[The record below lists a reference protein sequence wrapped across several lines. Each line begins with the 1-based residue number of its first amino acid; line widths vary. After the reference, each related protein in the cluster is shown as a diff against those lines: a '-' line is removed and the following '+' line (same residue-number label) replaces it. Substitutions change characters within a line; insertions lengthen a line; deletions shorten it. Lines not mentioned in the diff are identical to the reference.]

1 MFEHIKLGG
10 RTHFQIKKKK
20 IKIKKKP
27 DKLQHDMMSALM
39 VYLTFEENKE
49 SITFR
54 AKEKTNLCKKA
65 GSKIPGKKEFL
76 GAKF

>member
-39 VYLTFEENKE
+39 VYLTSEENKE

-54 AKEKTNLCKKA
+54 AK
-65 GSKIPGKKEFL
+65 GKKKSL
-76 GAKF
+76 

>member
-1 MFEHIKLGG
+1 
-10 RTHFQIKKKK
+10 
-20 IKIKKKP
+20 
-27 DKLQHDMMSALM
+27 MMSALM

-76 GAKF
+76 GAKL